1 MQPASSFVPTN
12 RRHPA
17 SLPSDG
23 SQHCAATTAPDT
35 VVVAGSSTHVDA
47 GKSPRPP
54 SSTCLGDHAVGALLG
69 NTLGDALG
77 PLLGDRVGVEL
88 GERLGAIV
96 GDALGDALG
105 DNVHDRLVHTGD
117 SL

>member
-1 MQPASSFVPTN
+1 MQPASLSVPTN

-17 SLPSDG
+17 SLPSNG

-54 SSTCLGDHAVGALLG
+54 SSTCLGGHAVGDALV
-69 NTLGDALG
+69 GDALV
-77 PLLGDRVGVEL
+77 GDEL
-88 GERLGAIV
+88 VKDALV
-96 GDALGDALG
+96 GDALGDTA
-105 DNVHDRLVHTGD
+105 HARLVHTGY